1 MFLICTI
8 VDIELDRGFLR
19 CYVAV
24 EGEGERTS
32 SAGTGLDKKLAY
44 KDTSCF
50 QTGLWADL
58 RPSNPFEGVL
68 VPDTPGTE
76 SEDLAELDEEL
87 DTGDWRR
94 VREAA
99 S

>member
-8 VDIELDRGFLR
+8 VDIELDRGSLR

-24 EGEGERTS
+24 KGQRERTS
-32 SAGTGLDKKLAY
+32 SAGPGLDKETTY

-58 RPSNPFEGVL
+58 RPSLFEGVL
-68 VPDTPGTE
+68 VPDVSGTE
-76 SEDLAELDEEL
+76 SDDLAELVEEL

-94 VREAA
+94 VREAV